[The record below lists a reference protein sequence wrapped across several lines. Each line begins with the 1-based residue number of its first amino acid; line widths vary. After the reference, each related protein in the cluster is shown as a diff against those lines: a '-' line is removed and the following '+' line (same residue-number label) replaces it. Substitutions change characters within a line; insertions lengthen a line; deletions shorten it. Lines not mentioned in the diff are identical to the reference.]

1 MFVWNL
7 IILASSKREE
17 NSVQN
22 KKEKPVT
29 IAVKPKKNFADLENA
44 LDKLIK
50 TMSKEANEKDE
61 QKDSGKKEENK
72 DKQEVLICLYFS
84 KQT

>member
-1 MFVWNL
+1 M
-7 IILASSKREE
+7 
-17 NSVQN
+17 
-22 KKEKPVT
+22 
-29 IAVKPKKNFADLENA
+29 
-44 LDKLIK
+44 DKLIK